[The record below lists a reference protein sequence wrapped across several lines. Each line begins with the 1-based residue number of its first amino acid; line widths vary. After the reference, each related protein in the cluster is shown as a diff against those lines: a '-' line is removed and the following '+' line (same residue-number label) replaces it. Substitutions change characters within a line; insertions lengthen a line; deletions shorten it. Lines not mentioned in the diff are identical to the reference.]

1 MNAKSAAPSRVQPA
15 LIIDAGLY
23 PRLLALA
30 ERARE
35 QMPDL
40 AERLLD
46 EIERADLRSAD
57 AMPPDVVTIGSEVT
71 FRDGD
76 RSQTVRVVLPHDAD
90 IASGRVSVV
99 TPVGAALIGLT
110 KGQRIEWRM
119 PDGRSREIEVLDVR
133 Q

>member
-1 MNAKSAAPSRVQPA
+1 MNAKSAAPSGAQPA

-23 PRLLALA
+23 PQLLALA

-35 QMPDL
+35 RMPDL
-40 AERLLD
+40 GERLLE

-76 RSQTVRVVLPHDAD
+76 RTQTVRVVLPHDAD

-119 PDGRSREIEVLDVR
+119 PGGHLREIEVLDVR